1 MDLFVLVWQPL
12 LVGRIWESSSSLPM
26 ITNDDD
32 MIRSSSCPLIPR
44 SSTLWTVTGIRNDLF
59 IYLLFFLFICFWL
72 LWRLGFCS
80 ALIAL
85 WQHGTHHGH
94 VFDFDWSGGLV
105 SSENRFRFP
114 AFFKAKPFDFWLSF
128 FHFFIFSLR
137 LVFLTPLVVNFALS
151 LLSFLPNF
159 QVRPLFTLFSFLNF
173 ACIPVC

>member
-1 MDLFVLVWQPL
+1 
-12 LVGRIWESSSSLPM
+12 M
-26 ITNDDD
+26 IY
-32 MIRSSSCPLIPR
+32 
-44 SSTLWTVTGIRNDLF
+44 LF
-59 IYLLFFLFICFWL
+59 IYFLLFFLFICFWL